1 MGCDS
6 SPERSQAELKWEISV
21 KNNNR
26 QCAELPLTMS
36 RQSQSCNLPKS
47 VTMDE
52 QRIEHKKPISE
63 PTSDNFGANEL
74 SPTMEM
80 RWKN

>member
-1 MGCDS
+1 
-6 SPERSQAELKWEISV
+6 
-21 KNNNR
+21 
-26 QCAELPLTMS
+26 
-36 RQSQSCNLPKS
+36 
-47 VTMDE
+47 MDE